1 MADIFTTAER
11 FSQYTEGHFMPWRL
25 HNGFAIIMVKYIF
38 QRFFFLTDYNIKR
51 MIYSVISCVKL
62 SLKKIIWSILKV
74 VFLLTLCDK
83 YFINTAQYSIQECTE
98 KP

>member
-11 FSQYTEGHFMPWRL
+11 FSQYTEGHVMPWRL
-25 HNGFAIIMVKYIF
+25 HNGFAIIMVKKIF
-38 QRFFFLTDYNIKR
+38 QRFFFLSDYNI
-51 MIYSVISCVKL
+51 IYSVISCVNL

-83 YFINTAQYSIQECTE
+83 YFINTAQYSRVY
-98 KP
+98 

>member
-11 FSQYTEGHFMPWRL
+11 FSQYTEGHVMPWRL

-51 MIYSVISCVKL
+51 VINSVMCKIKFKENYLEYIESCL
-62 SLKKIIWSILKV
+62 
-74 VFLLTLCDK
+74 
-83 YFINTAQYSIQECTE
+83 FINSM
-98 KP
+98 

>member
-1 MADIFTTAER
+1 MADIFTPAER
-11 FSQYTEGHFMPWRL
+11 FSQYTEGHVMPWRL

-51 MIYSVISCVKL
+51 IIDSVISCVKL

-83 YFINTAQYSIQECTE
+83 YFINTAQYSRVY
-98 KP
+98 